1 MVQDLPGNE
10 KRFIQKATGIEMTIV
25 NGEVLVEKDQHTGAL
40 PGAVLG
46 GGNGHSLQA
55 AA

>member
-1 MVQDLPGNE
+1 LPGNE
-10 KRFIQKATGIEMTIV
+10 KRLIQNSVGIEATIV
-25 NGEVLVEKDQHTGAL
+25 NGEVLVQRGEHTGAL

-46 GGNGHSLQA
+46 NGNGSALQA